1 VRFPGVAVILAIL
14 GVLLISSGVAP
25 VGTVD
30 QSNDSPSSAMDA
42 ESVVG
47 RSPEVQRSVGVQGRD
62 RDAVLS
68 LLLLLG
74 MYEGR
79 HAR

>member
-1 VRFPGVAVILAIL
+1 MRFPGVAVILAIL

-25 VGTVD
+25 VAPID
-30 QSNDSPSSAMDA
+30 PANDRPSPTMDA

-47 RSPEVQRSVGVQGRD
+47 RSPEVRQSAGVQDRD

-74 MYEGR
+74 MYGSR